1 MKAPSA
7 PKGMSLLIVLAFIV
21 IISVLVVGFSESMR
35 LLRPTSASHLERAR
49 ADQFAWS
56 GVERVI
62 ATLNQHT
69 ADTNRNWASQPG
81 QLIVGDL
88 VNLNAADTNKVDTR
102 KVLSSFVPL
111 HSGASTNT
119 DPNLNVVTYR
129 DTNSHLLTEKTDASG
144 SAIPMQVDW
153 IYVANDGEPSR
164 VLQTN
169 SASTNAYIWIP
180 NVKYKPDPATNP
192 IVGRFAYWADDESSK
207 INYNI
212 AWKRSGNTSPMLAAT
227 AINLPSLPGMTTNDA
242 DAIHDAVTTDGYTNV
257 SRFFNTPLDA
267 RYLGMNIS
275 AIINSNK
282 FETTHYNNDPDT
294 TFFNEPR
301 IVLTTQE
308 KYAPKDSRGNLLR
321 DANGAPYFLDIL
333 AATNADPGI
342 LATSN
347 VVSGVLNLVDT
358 NRVNKTV
365 NLLMRYMKNR
375 VWPMTASTN
384 SLQDK
389 YYAGDSTRLP
399 QLALNII
406 DYVRS
411 KESTNSLVDALRG
424 SYASGTF
431 TPGIATAGGAF
442 IGSPRTPMI
451 NEVGAWMDKFRTQ
464 LKIKV
469 ELYLPLNYGL
479 DSVDLLQNSLNVGM
493 YDDITGAAKQQ
504 FNSDAQITVA
514 ECPPPSTLMKGN
526 YVTVTCTFEINGS
539 GAAHT
544 RSFDNVTG
552 TPHFS
557 PRPATIYV
565 RVGFSR
571 LPLIGRTD
579 ICPLVMTWT
588 ESDLIHVPVDPQ
600 GTAEADIHS
609 MEVDDPRV
617 NKVNGNWKTNSIG
630 NTFGG
635 MNSIC
640 TVGTTPTNNI
650 TPQQDTDS
658 SGKISAA
665 SLYMPYPKGK
675 GDNTNGLVVSTG
687 ELGYVHT
694 GVESSSTNF
703 PGVPWRTLRLLPN
716 NYTSTSVVPDWA
728 FMDLFTVPTAI
739 PAAGVPI
746 FRPHGTAI
754 GGRVNVNAQVQ
765 PFGNPSLVNIPL
777 ERIYPLKA
785 VLEGISTNGGS
796 LSAAQA
802 ETVARNISS
811 HTLAA
816 NGKAYG
822 NTNIYD
828 SPGEVVE
835 IAGVADGG
843 EASEAVVRG
852 ISNLITS
859 RGNVFS
865 VSTIGQS
872 LKQTPDGRLIV
883 NGEQR
888 IQAMVERYLDT
899 SVSPSVVRFRT
910 VYFRNLTP

>member
-1 MKAPSA
+1 MTPFSRRRGSA
-7 PKGMSLLIVLAFIV
+7 LLISLAFLV
-21 IISVLVVGFSESMR
+21 IIAILVVGLAESMR
-35 LLRPTSASHLERAR
+35 LERSSSRTHLDRNRAMDFARMGVELVVGQLHSTIANTNVNWVSSPGRISFSSSWANPLTSNSDLYSGLGNTNLAGTLRAPDLNARLLSVTGTNHLITDRTKDP
-49 ADQFAWS
+49 ADPAS
-56 GVERVI
+56 GVV
-62 ATLNQHT
+62 A
-69 ADTNRNWASQPG
+69 
-81 QLIVGDL
+81 
-88 VNLNAADTNKVDTR
+88 
-102 KVLSSFVPL
+102 LSL
-111 HSGASTNT
+111 
-119 DPNLNVVTYR
+119 R
-129 DTNSHLLTEKTDASG
+129 
-144 SAIPMQVDW
+144 W
-153 IYVANDGEPSR
+153 IYVRQDGT
-164 VLQTN
+164 Q
-169 SASTNAYIWIP
+169 
-180 NVKYKPDPATNP
+180 DPADSPIITNNP
-192 IVGRFAYWADDESSK
+192 IIGRFAYWADDESSK
-207 INYNI
+207 INYNM
-212 AWKRSGNTSPMLAAT
+212 AWKRSGNTSPMLSAT
-227 AINLPSLPGMTTNDA
+227 AINLPSLPGMTVTNA
-242 DAIHDAVTTDGYTNV
+242 DAIHAAVTTNGYTNV

-267 RYLGMNIS
+267 RHLGTNIS
-275 AIINSNK
+275 ALINSNK

-308 KYAPKDSRGNLLR
+308 KYAPKDSHGNLLR

-333 AATNADPGI
+333 AAPNTDPGI
-342 LATSN
+342 LSTTN
-347 VVSGVLNLVDT
+347 VVSGVLNLVDST
-358 NRVNKTV
+358 KLNKTV
-365 NLLMRYMKNR
+365 NLLMRYLKR
-375 VWPMTASTN
+375 KDWPMTSYAS

-389 YYAGDSTRLP
+389 YYVGNEDRLP

-479 DSVDLLQNSLNVGM
+479 DSVDLTQNSLNVGM

-504 FNSDAQITVA
+504 FNSDAQIAAA
-514 ECPPPSTLMKGN
+514 ECSPSTTLVAGN
-526 YVTVTCTFEINGS
+526 HVTVTCTFEINGS

-600 GTAEADIHS
+600 GTAEANIHS

-635 MNSIC
+635 TNSIC
-640 TVGTTPTNNI
+640 TVGTTPSGL

-658 SGKISAA
+658 SGKISDA
-665 SLYMPYPKGK
+665 SLYMPYPKGH
-675 GDNTNGLVVSTG
+675 TNNPGGLVVSTG

-694 GVESSSTNF
+694 GVESSSTTSV
-703 PGVPWRTLRLLPN
+703 GVPWRTLRLQPN
-716 NYTSTSVVPDWA
+716 NYANTSAVPDWA

-739 PAAGVPI
+739 PAAGAPI
-746 FRPHGTAI
+746 FLPHGAAI

-765 PFGNPSLVNIPL
+765 PFGNPSLVNTNAL

-785 VLEGISTNGGS
+785 VLEGIPTNGGT

-802 ETVARNISS
+802 ETIARNISS

-852 ISNLITS
+852 IANIITS

-865 VSTIGQS
+865 VYTIGQS
-872 LKQTPDGRLIV
+872 LKQTPDGRLLV

-899 SVSPSVVRFRT
+899 SISPSVVRFRT